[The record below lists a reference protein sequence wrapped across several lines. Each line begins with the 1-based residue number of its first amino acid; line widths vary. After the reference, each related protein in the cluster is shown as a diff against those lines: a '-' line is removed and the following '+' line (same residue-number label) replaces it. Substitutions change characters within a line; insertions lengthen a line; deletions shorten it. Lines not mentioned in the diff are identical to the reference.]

1 MCSIFFGAGAN
12 LRHFTFKSLYLK
24 RFYAKY
30 RRFTLIISFLCL
42 LEVVMSIFCCLFFS
56 EGISILVLI
65 FTLFAC
71 LLLGGSNDTEPHLT
85 TV

>member
-1 MCSIFFGAGAN
+1 MVPIFFGAGAN

-30 RRFTLIISFLCL
+30 RRSFNYKFFMSTLVGHAHFLL
-42 LEVVMSIFCCLFFS
+42 LIFS

>member
-1 MCSIFFGAGAN
+1 MLDVGALLLVFYAYSSWLCAFFGAYFIRGNNYLGAN
-12 LRHFTFKSLYLK
+12 
-24 RFYAKY
+24 
-30 RRFTLIISFLCL
+30 
-42 LEVVMSIFCCLFFS
+42 
-56 EGISILVLI
+56 IL